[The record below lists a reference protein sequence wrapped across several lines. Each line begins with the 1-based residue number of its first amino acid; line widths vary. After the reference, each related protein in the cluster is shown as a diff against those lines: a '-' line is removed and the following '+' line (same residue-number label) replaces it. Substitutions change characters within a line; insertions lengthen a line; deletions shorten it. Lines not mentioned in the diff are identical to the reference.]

1 MTKKTTL
8 LFDFDGTIMDT
19 TNVIVQSWQQ
29 VYRHVTGKEGDP
41 DTILGTFGTV
51 LRDGLADAFPGEP
64 VEELLKIYREF
75 QYEDVVVTQ
84 SVSSDGAGD
93 VAINCTGT
101 GDLSYYGGK
110 SNTDN

>member
-1 MTKKTTL
+1 MDENTKYAMDIIDANHQRQITRLWIALAITGL
-8 LFDFDGTIMDT
+8 LFVA
-19 TNVIVQSWQQ
+19 TNIFW
-29 VYRHVTGKEGDP
+29 
-41 DTILGTFGTV
+41 
-51 LRDGLADAFPGEP
+51 
-64 VEELLKIYREF
+64 IYREF

-93 VAINCTGT
+93 VAINGTGT